1 MQKNLV
7 IVESPAK
14 AKTIEKFLGKDFKV
28 MSSYGHIRDL
38 KKKEFSIDVE
48 NDFKPEYEI
57 PADKK
62 SLVADLKSA
71 AKKAD
76 IVWLASDEDREGEA
90 ISWHLSEV
98 LGLDAEKSRRIV
110 FHEITKTA
118 ILKAIEEPRNIDI
131 NLVDAQQARRILD
144 RIVGFE
150 LSPVLWKKVKP
161 SLSAGRVQSV
171 AVRLIVEREREVQNF
186 ESTPSYRVTAVF
198 LVPGENGGF
207 TEMKAELTKRL
218 KTKADALKFLESC
231 KAAQFSIED
240 ITTKPVKKNPAA
252 PFTTSTLQ
260 QEAARKLGMTV
271 AQTMMVAQRLYES
284 GLITYMRT
292 DSVNLSSFAID
303 GSKSAIIDMWGDQYS
318 KPRNYSTKSKGAQ
331 EAHEAIRPTYM
342 ENATISGSSQEI
354 RLYDLIWKRTIA
366 SQMSPAE
373 LEKTTVSI
381 TADGIKEKFTATG
394 EVIKFDGFLHV
405 YRESFDD
412 EDLEQQDEAAILPP
426 MTLHQELDYQGIL
439 ATERFTQHPA
449 RYTEASLVRKMEEL
463 GIGRPSTYAPTIS
476 TIQQRQYVEKGDREG
491 TERNYNVLSLREN
504 EIKDEAL
511 VEMVGRE
518 RSKLMPTDVGIV
530 VNDFL
535 TEFFPNILDF
545 NFTANIEKEFDEV
558 ATGHKEWTEIMHVFY
573 NNFHP
578 AVVETLAVKM
588 EHKVGERLL
597 GVDPKSGK
605 PLSVKIGR
613 YGPIAQI
620 GSAEDEEKPQ
630 FSSLRKGQSI
640 ESITL
645 EEALDLFKLPRTVGE
660 FEDLD
665 VVIGVGRF
673 GPYVLHNKKYTSV
686 PKTFDPMEITLE
698 ESIQLI
704 KDKREQEAKQHIK
717 SFAEEPELEVKNGR
731 YGPYIAYS
739 GKNYKIPKDI
749 VPENLT
755 LEACLNIVETEKTK
769 SETKAKK
776 GKTKAKAAKTTKDV
790 KAAKK
795 TTAKKAT
802 TKKTATKTTAAKKT
816 TTKAKTTK
824 SAK

>member
-1 MQKNLV
+1 MECLTWTEFEAILDECLVTAAALTSQNLSTSISLV
-7 IVESPAK
+7 HKEWMTYLLHVGTDLMGTTRFQDALHQGGIAE
-14 AKTIEKFLGKDFKV
+14 TLQHHI
-28 MSSYGHIRDL
+28 MSNRTLADTAIR
-38 KKKEFSIDVE
+38 VE
-48 NDFKPEYEI
+48 NLHAETVLRVT
-57 PADKK
+57 
-62 SLVADLKSA
+62 S
-71 AKKAD
+71 D
-76 IVWLASDEDREGEA
+76 IT
-90 ISWHLSEV
+90 
-98 LGLDAEKSRRIV
+98 LDASLIFYDV
-110 FHEITKTA
+110 
-118 ILKAIEEPRNIDI
+118 
-131 NLVDAQQARRILD
+131 
-144 RIVGFE
+144 
-150 LSPVLWKKVKP
+150 SPYQGVV
-161 SLSAGRVQSV
+161 
-171 AVRLIVEREREVQNF
+171 
-186 ESTPSYRVTAVF
+186 
-198 LVPGENGGF
+198 
-207 TEMKAELTKRL
+207 
-218 KTKADALKFLESC
+218 
-231 KAAQFSIED
+231 
-240 ITTKPVKKNPAA
+240 
-252 PFTTSTLQ
+252 
-260 QEAARKLGMTV
+260 
-271 AQTMMVAQRLYES
+271 
-284 GLITYMRT
+284 
-292 DSVNLSSFAID
+292 
-303 GSKSAIIDMWGDQYS
+303 
-318 KPRNYSTKSKGAQ
+318 
-331 EAHEAIRPTYM
+331 
-342 ENATISGSSQEI
+342 
-354 RLYDLIWKRTIA
+354 
-366 SQMSPAE
+366 
-373 LEKTTVSI
+373 
-381 TADGIKEKFTATG
+381 
-394 EVIKFDGFLHV
+394 
-405 YRESFDD
+405 
-412 EDLEQQDEAAILPP
+412 AAILPP

-640 ESITL
+640 ETITL

-802 TKKTATKTTAAKKT
+802 TKKTATKTTTIRRFLCT
-816 TTKAKTTK
+816 TFQALSSKALN
-824 SAK
+824 SECNRQVF